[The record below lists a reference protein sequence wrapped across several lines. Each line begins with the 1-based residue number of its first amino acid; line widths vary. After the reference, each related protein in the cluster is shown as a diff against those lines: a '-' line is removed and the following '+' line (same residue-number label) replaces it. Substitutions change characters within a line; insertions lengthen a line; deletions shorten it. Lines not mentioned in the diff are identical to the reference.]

1 MRINRPALKSTARAR
16 MREARPNIYLVS
28 LVCALALYLIGEL
41 STRLL
46 FPVDLVHYVIN
57 WDQGTI
63 GIYISPD
70 YYARIWREPVP
81 YIISLL
87 LAAARMMLEVGM
99 LIFCLNAARRA
110 ACSFWNL
117 VDGFAS
123 FFRLIALYIVESV
136 FVFLWSLLFIIPG
149 IVASYRYRLAIYL
162 LLERPELG
170 VMDCIRESKRLM
182 NGRKGE
188 LFVMDLSF
196 IGWTILTIIPF
207 VSIFVTPYMQTTFAA
222 YYLAVVEDD
231 RRGGEFSGGWEDGRP
246 GGDENGGDNPRE
258 Y

>member
-1 MRINRPALKSTARAR
+1 MQLLEP
-16 MREARPNIYLVS
+16 
-28 LVCALALYLIGEL
+28 GG
-41 STRLL
+41 RL
-46 FPVDLVHYVIN
+46 
-57 WDQGTI
+57 
-63 GIYISPD
+63 
-70 YYARIWREPVP
+70 
-81 YIISLL
+81 
-87 LAAARMMLEVGM
+87 
-99 LIFCLNAARRA
+99 
-110 ACSFWNL
+110 
-117 VDGFAS
+117 AS

-136 FVFLWSLLFIIPG
+136 FVFLWSLLFVIPG

-162 LLERPELG
+162 MLERPELG

-231 RRGGEFSGGWEDGRP
+231 RRGGEFPGGWEDGRP